1 MAVYVWYRKAF
12 KERDFKRSW
21 QDQIRPNRSD
31 DGGIDWVSC
40 RNNLTLLE
48 HFTSSTRP
56 GQRSARGGFSF
67 TGLYL
72 RSELCHHSFPTPTPP
87 HATGSVHL
95 WAPQNAF
102 VHCVYFS
109 RSVGRISRKSRLFF
123 FFPLLGTTAVSN
135 PRRHDIMRQ
144 TDACNR
150 QHLVTAFHLSHHAKV
165 SFTLPEF
172 WITATQFFLEFRL
185 SARRAECRRVVIEV
199 CSGVERWDVQCHS
212 EAVAGR
218 VKG

>member
-1 MAVYVWYRKAF
+1 MNYRSPPRDIRRCWHQRFCAAEPQDVFFIMAVYVWYRKAF

-123 FFPLLGTTAVSN
+123 FF
-135 PRRHDIMRQ
+135 
-144 TDACNR
+144 
-150 QHLVTAFHLSHHAKV
+150 
-165 SFTLPEF
+165 
-172 WITATQFFLEFRL
+172 FF
-185 SARRAECRRVVIEV
+185 A
-199 CSGVERWDVQCHS
+199 GDH
-212 EAVAGR
+212 GR
-218 VKG
+218 VKPSQTWHHATDGCV

>member
-21 QDQIRPNRSD
+21 QDQIRPNWSD

-123 FFPLLGTTAVSN
+123 FFFHCWG
-135 PRRHDIMRQ
+135 PRPCQTLADMTSCDRRMRV
-144 TDACNR
+144 TGNTWW
-150 QHLVTAFHLSHHAKV
+150 QHFTSVIKLKCLSHYL
-165 SFTLPEF
+165 SFGLL
-172 WITATQFFLEFRL
+172 QLNFFLNSGSQHDGQ
-185 SARRAECRRVVIEV
+185 SAGGLW
-199 CSGVERWDVQCHS
+199 SKYVQ
-212 EAVAGR
+212 E
-218 VKG
+218 